1 MATIKDVAREA
12 SVSTATV
19 SRVINNADK
28 VGEKTRKL
36 VLKVMEDL
44 GYTPDANARALVKQ
58 KSSTLGVVIP
68 ELTDPFFASLAN
80 GIEQVARKNNMQLL
94 LSTGQLSAE
103 SESKAINLL
112 IEQRC
117 EAIVVHSK
125 MLSDDTL
132 VKLSNRIPGLILIDR
147 YIEAIADKCIW
158 LDNLEGGKI
167 AARHLLSLEHE
178 QFACI
183 TSNYDIDDPKLRLQG
198 FKETLQD
205 KNLDIDSELCIAQE
219 PTLVGGEQA
228 AQWLLAQGKRFT
240 SVFAYNDAMAIGAI
254 SIFEDNGYRVPEDIS
269 VVGFDDVLLSQYS
282 RPKLTTLRYPIT
294 DMAMH
299 AGELALSYAQ
309 QKTAPNKQKKYVPQ
323 LVKRLSVH
331 RHRTTRR

>member
-12 SVSTATV
+12 GVSTATV

-36 VLKVMEDL
+36 VLKVMDSL

-68 ELTDPFFASLAN
+68 DLTDPFFASLAN
-80 GIEQVARKNNMQLL
+80 GIEQVARENNMQLL

-132 VKLSNRIPGLILIDR
+132 CKLSARIPGLILIDR
-147 YIEAIADKCIW
+147 YIDKIADKCIW

-183 TSNYDIDDPKLRLQG
+183 TSSYDIDDPKLRLQG
-198 FKETLQD
+198 FKDTLQT
-205 KNLDIDSELCIAQE
+205 KGLDVDGELCIAQE
-219 PTLVGGEQA
+219 PTLVGGESA

-282 RPKLTTLRYPIT
+282 RPKLTTLRYPIK
-294 DMAMH
+294 DMAIH
-299 AGELALSYAQ
+299 AGELALSYAHQ
-309 QKTAPNKQKKYVPQ
+309 NAQPDKPKKYVPQ

-331 RHRTTRR
+331 RHRAAK